1 MKPMKRLNA
10 WDAFFLYIETPNVHQ
25 HTLKVAVVDVTD
37 FADEAT
43 FEVFVETFKRRLHRL
58 EPLSYQ
64 LVDIPLHLHRPM
76 WRERVELDLGYHL
89 RRVQVPSPGGRR
101 ELDAVIGEI
110 ASTPLDRNH
119 PLWEIYYAEG
129 LANHRVAIIAKIHH
143 ALADGVASAHL
154 MARAM
159 EWPESADDDQAR
171 YVADPFPST
180 AELLRAAG
188 VDHLAQ
194 LRRLPEALTATL
206 GGVTR
211 VRRRAS
217 ERGRHPDLARNFS
230 PPATFINH
238 KLSSRRTFATA
249 TLSLAEVKQTAKHL
263 GIKINDLL
271 LATASGALRDLL
283 LKYDGHA
290 DQPLIAVVPAGID
303 LSPDRIA
310 GNELSMM
317 AVSLPV
323 HVSDPLER
331 VRLINVATKKAKEDQ
346 ELLGRRT
353 ISTGIEYSPA
363 VAVIAMMRWMSQRER
378 ANSFNLTI
386 SNVPGPRQR
395 GCIAGAV
402 VTEIYSVGPLAV
414 GTGINIT
421 AWSYVDQLN
430 ISLLADDRTLS
441 EPHEA
446 TAAMIRAFAEI
457 RDAAGLSAQL
467 TEVATAMP
475 QASISPDNDSC
486 L

>member
-1 MKPMKRLNA
+1 MKRLNA

-25 HTLKVAVVDVTD
+25 HTLKIAVVDTTD

-43 FEVFVETFKRRLHRL
+43 FDVFVETFKHRLHRL

-101 ELDAVIGEI
+101 ELDALIGEI

-119 PLWEIYYAEG
+119 PLWEVYYAEG
-129 LANHRVAIIAKIHH
+129 LADQRVAIISKVHH
-143 ALADGVASAHL
+143 ALADGVASANL

-159 EWPESADDDQAR
+159 EWPESVDDEQDR
-171 YVADPFPST
+171 YVADPSPST
-180 AELLRAAG
+180 AELLLAAG

-194 LRRLPEALTATL
+194 LRRLPEALTAGL
-206 GGVTR
+206 GGVARLQRR
-211 VRRRAS
+211 VRQ
-217 ERGRHPDLARNFS
+217 RGQHPDLARDFS
-230 PPATFINH
+230 PPATFMNH

-271 LATASGALRDLL
+271 LATASGALRGLL
-283 LKYDGHA
+283 LKYDGQA
-290 DQPLIAVVPAGID
+290 DQPLIATVPASID
-303 LSPDRIA
+303 PSPDRIA

-317 AVSLPV
+317 SVSLPV
-323 HVSDPLER
+323 QVSDPLER
-331 VRLINVATKKAKEDQ
+331 VRLINVATINAKEDQ

-353 ISTGIEYSPA
+353 ISTSIEYSPA
-363 VAVIAMMRWMSQRER
+363 VAVIGIMRWMSEREK

-402 VTEIYSVGPLAV
+402 VTEIYSVGPVAV
-414 GTGINIT
+414 GAGINIT
-421 AWSYVDQLN
+421 VWSYVDQLN
-430 ISLLADDRTLS
+430 ISVLADDRTLS

-446 TAAMIRAFAEI
+446 TTAMLRAFAEI
-457 RDAAGLSAQL
+457 RSAAGLSAQL
-467 TEVATAMP
+467 TEVDTAMP
-475 QASISPDNDSC
+475 QASDSP
-486 L
+486 